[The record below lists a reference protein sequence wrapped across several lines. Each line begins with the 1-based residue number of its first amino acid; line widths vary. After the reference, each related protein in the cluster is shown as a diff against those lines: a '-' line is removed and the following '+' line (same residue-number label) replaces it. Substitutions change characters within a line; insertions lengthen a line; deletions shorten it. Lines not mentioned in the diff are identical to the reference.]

1 MGEEDV
7 LIVVAIPVLLQ
18 HGRYFVG
25 GETLGEKLRMLD
37 VVIIGNTSVL
47 RHLLVVGAEKEVRLI
62 AVAQIRSPHRI
73 FEVRRALC
81 IVVAATVFVVES
93 ESATQLLVGI
103 HRKDCLEVI
112 LTVGS
117 VTAAIQRDVGDRR
130 VGVGEVEVA
139 HGGDDIIVWFREH
152 KVALRIAAVD
162 EDTVDAG
169 GTHVAQGVVLSAQ
182 SFREGGILVHCLHG
196 VDHSSPGISKSLI
209 HSPYPDSLRNFLVS
223 AQRVGVDAVAG
234 LWAEL

>member
-7 LIVVAIPVLLQ
+7 LVVVAIPVLLQ
-18 HGRYFVG
+18 HGRNFVG
-25 GETLGEKLRMLD
+25 GETLGEELRMLD
-37 VVIIGNTSVL
+37 VVIIGDTSVL
-47 RHLLVVGAEKEVRLI
+47 RHLLVIGAEEEVRLV

-112 LTVGS
+112 LTIGS
-117 VTAAIQRDVGDRR
+117 VTAAIQCDVGDRR
-130 VGVGEVEVA
+130 VGVGEVEVT
-139 HGGDDIIVWFREH
+139 HRGNDVVVWLGEDE
-152 KVALRIAAVD
+152 VALRVASVD
-162 EDTVDAG
+162 EDAVDAG
-169 GTHVAQGVVLSAQ
+169 GTHIAQGVVLSAQ
-182 SFREGGILVHCLHG
+182 SFGEGSVLVHCLHG
-196 VDHSSPGISKSLI
+196 VHHGSPGISKSLI
-209 HSPYPDSLRNFLVS
+209 HSPYPDALRNLLVS

>member
-1 MGEEDV
+1 
-7 LIVVAIPVLLQ
+7 
-18 HGRYFVG
+18 
-25 GETLGEKLRMLD
+25 MLD
-37 VVIIGNTSVL
+37 VVIIGDTSVF
-47 RHLLVVGAEKEVRLI
+47 RHLLVIGAEEEVRLV

-81 IVVAATVFVVES
+81 IVVTATVFVVES

-130 VGVGEVEVA
+130 VGVGEVEVT
-139 HGGDDIIVWFREH
+139 HRGNDVVVWLGEDE
-152 KVALRIAAVD
+152 VALRIASVD
-162 EDTVDAG
+162 EDAVDAG
-169 GTHVAQGVVLSAQ
+169 GTHVTQGVVLSAQ
-182 SFREGGILVHCLHG
+182 SFREGCVLVHCLHSVHHG
-196 VDHSSPGISKSLI
+196 SPGISKSLI
-209 HSPYPDSLRNFLVS
+209 HSPYSDSLRNLLVS